1 MADFVPWYNSDGK
14 RGNVVRIDLANFSA
28 SGVTSLNLAST
39 NANLKGFRACFRAG
53 FTDGTHAYFV
63 PIYSGGAGLDVVRV
77 LIQPHTPGT
86 ASSP

>member
-14 RGNVVRIDLANFSA
+14 HGNVVRIDLADFSA

-39 NANLKGFRACFRAG
+39 NANLKGFRAG

-63 PIYSGGAGLDVVRV
+63 PIYSSGAGLDVVRV